1 MSKVGNVTFGLT
13 AQVRSLYSWTWSV
26 TGRYAAA
33 IKIVGRRPNGPS
45 QPGFFY
51 PTNLVGVGHAP
62 PDQFPPR
69 KLSRAAGG
77 KWIKC
82 KVHRLIVRA
91 PVSTGPASDLC
102 SFLNIFYPPF
112 SGFLTRPR
120 SCLYHHD
127 SWSGIFYH
135 IAIPCTFDSVES
147 LYIVERHARLHDS
160 ICRNSEDRKI
170 QFCKNNIYYYYYYR
184 NRVIDR
190 EEEGKTSGFQT
201 ITYARVLLR
210 RFRMRE
216 DVHVAVRVRPR
227 VEIRGHY

>member
-102 SFLNIFYPPF
+102 SFLNIFYPPS

-127 SWSGIFYH
+127 SWLGIFYH

-147 LYIVERHARLHDS
+147 LYIIERHDCTIRFVETVKIVKLNFVKIIFIIITIIAIEWLIEKKKVKPASSKRLLTPEYS
-160 ICRNSEDRKI
+160 CVA
-170 QFCKNNIYYYYYYR
+170 FGCA
-184 NRVIDR
+184 
-190 EEEGKTSGFQT
+190 KT
-201 ITYARVLLR
+201 Y
-210 RFRMRE
+210 M
-216 DVHVAVRVRPR
+216 
-227 VEIRGHY
+227 

>member
-102 SFLNIFYPPF
+102 SFLNIFYPPS

-127 SWSGIFYH
+127 SWLGIFYH

-147 LYIVERHARLHDS
+147 LYIVEMYTIARFDLS
-160 ICRNSEDRKI
+160 KQWRSYFNFVKI
-170 QFCKNNIYYYYYYR
+170 IFIIITIIAIEWLIEKKKVKLAGSKRLLTPEYSC
-184 NRVIDR
+184 VAF
-190 EEEGKTSGFQT
+190 GCAKT
-201 ITYARVLLR
+201 Y
-210 RFRMRE
+210 M
-216 DVHVAVRVRPR
+216 
-227 VEIRGHY
+227 

>member
-102 SFLNIFYPPF
+102 SFLNIFYPLS

-127 SWSGIFYH
+127 SWLGIFYH
-135 IAIPCTFDSVES
+135 IAIPCIFDSVES
-147 LYIVERHARLHDS
+147 LYIVERHDCTIRFVETVKIVKLNFVKIIFIIITIIAIEWLIEKKKVKPASSKRLLTPEYS
-160 ICRNSEDRKI
+160 CVA
-170 QFCKNNIYYYYYYR
+170 FGCA
-184 NRVIDR
+184 
-190 EEEGKTSGFQT
+190 KT
-201 ITYARVLLR
+201 Y
-210 RFRMRE
+210 M
-216 DVHVAVRVRPR
+216 
-227 VEIRGHY
+227 

>member
-102 SFLNIFYPPF
+102 SFLNIFYPPS

-127 SWSGIFYH
+127 SWLGIFYH

-147 LYIVERHARLHDS
+147 LYIVERHDCTIRFVETVKIVKLNFVKIIFIIITIIAIEWLIEKKKVKLAGSKRLLTPEYS
-160 ICRNSEDRKI
+160 CVA
-170 QFCKNNIYYYYYYR
+170 FGCA
-184 NRVIDR
+184 
-190 EEEGKTSGFQT
+190 KT
-201 ITYARVLLR
+201 Y
-210 RFRMRE
+210 M
-216 DVHVAVRVRPR
+216 
-227 VEIRGHY
+227 

>member
-102 SFLNIFYPPF
+102 SFLNIFYPPS

-127 SWSGIFYH
+127 SWLGIFYH

-147 LYIVERHARLHDS
+147 LYIVERHDCTIRFVETVKIVKLNFVKIIFIIITIIAIEWLIEKKKVKPTGSKRLLTPEYS
-160 ICRNSEDRKI
+160 CVA
-170 QFCKNNIYYYYYYR
+170 FGCA
-184 NRVIDR
+184 
-190 EEEGKTSGFQT
+190 KT
-201 ITYARVLLR
+201 Y
-210 RFRMRE
+210 M
-216 DVHVAVRVRPR
+216 
-227 VEIRGHY
+227 

>member
-26 TGRYAAA
+26 TDRYAAA

-102 SFLNIFYPPF
+102 SFLNIFYPPS

-127 SWSGIFYH
+127 SWLGIFYH

-147 LYIVERHARLHDS
+147 LYIVERHDCTIRFVETVKIVKLNFVKIIFIIITIIAIEWLIEKKKVKLAGSKRLLTPEYS
-160 ICRNSEDRKI
+160 CVA
-170 QFCKNNIYYYYYYR
+170 FGCA
-184 NRVIDR
+184 
-190 EEEGKTSGFQT
+190 KT
-201 ITYARVLLR
+201 Y
-210 RFRMRE
+210 M
-216 DVHVAVRVRPR
+216 
-227 VEIRGHY
+227 